1 MEREPRPRV
10 HFTPRAG
17 HVGELFGVLTSG
29 GTYQV
34 FYEYLSGHD
43 PAWGCAVSDDLIIWT
58 EQAAG
63 SPPVDG
69 SARCGTVVAGPDGPV
84 LFHTL
89 DGGGVGRAVAP
100 AGTATAVWHAEPSG
114 PLLGGPPSGSTE
126 IRDPFVFWA
135 GSNWRMLLG
144 ASLHGGGAGVLQY
157 HSADLLNWSYDG
169 VIVSRDGASW
179 GCPRLFPLNG
189 SWVLLLSSGSSAEL
203 IYGIG
208 NYDGMHFTARAWG
221 AFGHGHFGPAVTFV
235 DTAGRRCALARLGE
249 DEAAA
254 GQAGPGQAGAGSAW
268 AGSLSL
274 PWVLSVRDD
283 RLIATPH
290 PNLDPYL
297 ISGAAGLTAAGGEV
311 RDHGDLIL
319 TMPAGGETVLFADA
333 DIVEVTVE
341 GVSGLGVAR
350 RTGPTAPGVRFARF
364 GGAAPGFAAPRPGQ
378 P

>member
-1 MEREPRPRV
+1 MEREPRPRL
-10 HFTPRAG
+10 HFSPRAG
-17 HVGELFGVLTSG
+17 RVGELFGVLTSG
-29 GTYQV
+29 GSYQV
-34 FYEYLSGHD
+34 FYEHLSGQA
-43 PAWGCAVSDDLIIWT
+43 PAWGCAVSDDLIIWA
-58 EQAAG
+58 EQVAG
-63 SPPVDG
+63 PPPGDG
-69 SARCGTVVAGPDGPV
+69 PGRCGTVVTGPDGPV

-100 AGTATAVWHAEPSG
+100 TGRAGAAWQAEPSG
-114 PLLGGPPSGSTE
+114 PLLAGPPSGVTE
-126 IRDPFVFWA
+126 IRDPYVFWA

-144 ASLHGGGAGVLQY
+144 ASLRGGAAGVLQY

-169 VIVSRDGASW
+169 VIVTRDRASW
-179 GCPRLFPLNG
+179 GCPRLFPLDG
-189 SWVLLLSSGSSAEL
+189 SWVLLLSTGSSADL

-235 DTAGRRCALARLGE
+235 DAAGRRCALARLSE
-249 DEAAA
+249 D
-254 GQAGPGQAGAGSAW
+254 QARPGSAW

-297 ISGAAGLTAAGGEV
+297 ISGATGLTAAGGEV

-350 RTGPTAPGVRFARF
+350 RTGPTVPGVRFARF
-364 GGAAPGFAAPRPGQ
+364 GGAEPGFAAPRRGQ

>member
-1 MEREPRPRV
+1 MEREPRPRL

-17 HVGELFGVLTSG
+17 RVGELFGVLTSG
-29 GTYQV
+29 RSYHV
-34 FYEYLSGHD
+34 FYEHLSGQD
-43 PAWGCAVSDDLIIWT
+43 PAWGYAVSDDLIIWT

-63 SPPVDG
+63 PPPGDG
-69 SARCGTVVAGPDGPV
+69 TPRCGTVVAGPDGPV

-89 DGGGVGRAVAP
+89 DGGGVGRAVTP
-100 AGTATAVWHAEPSG
+100 AGLGTTAWQAEPSG
-114 PLLGGPPSGSTE
+114 PLLAGPPSGVAE
-126 IRDPFVFWA
+126 VRDPYVFWA
-135 GSNWRMLLG
+135 GTHWRMLLAG
-144 ASLHGGGAGVLQY
+144 SLRGGAAGILQY

-169 VIVSRDGASW
+169 VIVSRERVSW
-179 GCPRLFPLNG
+179 GCPRLFPLDG
-189 SWVLLLSSGSSAEL
+189 SWVLLLSAGSSTEL
-203 IYGIG
+203 IYGVG

-221 AFGHGHFGPAVTFV
+221 AFGRGRFGPAVTFV
-235 DTAGRRCALARLGE
+235 DAAGRRCALARLAE
-249 DEAAA
+249 D
-254 GQAGPGQAGAGSAW
+254 QARPGSAW

-274 PWVLSVRDD
+274 PWVLSVRED

-297 ISGAAGLTAAGGEV
+297 ISGATGLTAAGGEV

-350 RTGPTAPGVRFARF
+350 RTGPTVPGVRFARF
-364 GGAAPGFAAPRPGQ
+364 GGSVPGFAAPRPGQ